1 MKHTHT
7 RGALANDN
15 TDFSQ
20 YQGRTSDFQ
29 AVFRGIVLIPDE
41 KLRQISISR
50 NAFFKAAQIESFN
63 PTRRGGCKR
72 PSTASSLSRVKLEFN

>member
-29 AVFRGIVLIPDE
+29 AVFRGRVIVIAAG
-41 KLRQISISR
+41 ISAPELAPIS
-50 NAFFKAAQIESFN
+50 AAIAIHANFTTEFH
-63 PTRRGGCKR
+63 PPRG
-72 PSTASSLSRVKLEFN
+72 RVKYDVQPLLA